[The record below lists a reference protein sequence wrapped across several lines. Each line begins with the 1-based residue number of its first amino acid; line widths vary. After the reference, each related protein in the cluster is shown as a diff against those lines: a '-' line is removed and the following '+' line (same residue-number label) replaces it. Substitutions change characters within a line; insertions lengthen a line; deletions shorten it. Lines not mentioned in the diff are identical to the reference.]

1 MLPFTDDSLCDKL
14 VASIEKVLED
24 NTTLESLGTLL
35 TNNDSDLEI
44 LRILAEV
51 KTRYESG

>member
-1 MLPFTDDSLCDKL
+1 VLPFADESLHKKFTS
-14 VASIEKVLED
+14 AIGKVLED
-24 NTTLESLGTLL
+24 NTTLESLGTLF

-51 KTRYESG
+51 KTR

>member
-1 MLPFTDDSLCDKL
+1 MLPLTDKALHEKL
-14 VASIEKVLED
+14 VRAIGKVLED
-24 NTTLESLGTLL
+24 STTLESLGTLF

-51 KTRYESG
+51 KTR